1 MDMNKEIKKTICSIC
16 TKRCIVNT
24 RVENG
29 RLAAILPNRDEG
41 FEGCSQLCVKGLC
54 GPDYEY
60 RPDRVMTP
68 LLRIGEKGDGKFK
81 PISWDEAY
89 GIIADKLLAIRREHG
104 ADAVAFFSGYSKWY
118 RPMLR
123 RLVIS
128 FGSVNYGT
136 ESSTCHRSTV
146 IAAMCDTG
154 FQSRP
159 DYANAGVML
168 TFARGRLPAPAKKAH
183 ENGMKIIAVDSRSSR
198 DIELYADLHLRP
210 RPGTDIALVAGIARL
225 LIEKGGAD
233 FDYIEKYVYG
243 FDVYREYVSSFT
255 PDRVEALTGV
265 PAGLVEQAADMISDN
280 LPMCMFNGFTGAIHH
295 RNGMQIY
302 RAWEALSAITGCYG
316 RPGGNLPMGPLQKN
330 GHIPC
335 AYDTLA
341 FSRPRELEGSLIGGE
356 RFPLWAHMLDEC
368 QALDFGPAVE
378 DGRLKAIFALG
389 FNARMMPDSESTLRM
404 LKGLD
409 FFVDCDL
416 WLSDAAKCADI
427 VLPVCTSYEREQLA
441 TVAEDRKLWYSP
453 PVIAPQGL
461 SRSDEDILIDLAK
474 ALELDDELL
483 RAGKYACWE
492 SQLEHSGI
500 SLEQLK
506 SRQTPYT
513 IPVYPEPK
521 PLEDGFLTPSGK
533 FELYSLLI
541 KQFTEL
547 APLPRHIE
555 PLFDQDREAYPLTLM
570 AGVRTDRYTH
580 AIHSRVHTVPA
591 LRARRAEPAVDMHP
605 DDAAA
610 LGLEKGCRVRL
621 ETFFGSIEVLLD
633 IDEEL
638 LPGTVNMYHGYS
650 QADVNTLFPADY
662 LDPYTGFPGFKAIA
676 CRVTPAI

>member
-1 MDMNKEIKKTICSIC
+1 MENTRKTICSIC
-16 TKRCIVNT
+16 TKRCIVNAGL
-24 RVENG
+24 ENG
-29 RLAAILPNRDEG
+29 RLISIGPVKDEG

-60 RPDRVMTP
+60 RPDRVLTP
-68 LLRIGEKGDGKFK
+68 LLRVGEKGEGKFK
-81 PISWDEAY
+81 TIGWDEAY
-89 GIIADKLLAIRREHG
+89 GIIAQKLLSLRREHG
-104 ADAVAFFSGYSKWY
+104 ADSVAFFSGYSKWY

-123 RLVIS
+123 RLAIS

-146 IAAMCDTG
+146 IASMCDTG

-159 DYANAGVML
+159 DYARAGVML
-168 TFARGRLPAPAKKAH
+168 TFARGRFPAPAKKAR
-183 ENGMKIIAVDSRSSR
+183 ERGMKIIAVDCRSSR

-233 FDYIEKYVYG
+233 IDYIDKYVHG
-243 FDVYREYVSSFT
+243 FEVYREYVSSFT
-255 PDRVEALTGV
+255 PQRVEQLTGV
-265 PAGLVEQAADMISDN
+265 PAELVEKAADMIRDN
-280 LPMCMFNGFTGAIHH
+280 LPMCMFNGFTGSIHH
-295 RNGMQIY
+295 RNGMQIF

-335 AYDTLA
+335 AYDTLS
-341 FSRPRELEGSLIGGE
+341 FSRPRELEGDLIGGR

-368 QALDFGPAVE
+368 QALDFA
-378 DGRLKAIFALG
+378 DAADKGRLKAIFALG
-389 FNARMMPDSESTLRM
+389 FNARMMPGSETTFRL
-404 LKGLD
+404 LEKLD

-416 WLSDAAKCADI
+416 WLSDAAKYADI

-441 TVAEDRKLWYSP
+441 TVAGDNRLWYSAP
-453 PVIAPQGL
+453 IIEPQGL
-461 SRSDEDILIDLAK
+461 SRSDEDILIGLAE

-492 SQLEHSGI
+492 SQLGGCGI
-500 SLEQLK
+500 SLEEL
-506 SRQTPYT
+506 RQRKTPYT
-513 IPVYPEPK
+513 IPVHPEPR

-541 KQFTEL
+541 EQLTDL
-547 APLPRHIE
+547 DPLPRHID
-555 PLFDQDREAYPLTLM
+555 PLWDQDRETYPFTLM
-570 AGVRTDRYTH
+570 AGVRTDRYAH
-580 AIHSRVHTVPA
+580 VIHSRTHTVPA
-591 LRARRAEPAVDMHP
+591 LRSRRPEAAVDMHP

-621 ETFFGSIEVLLD
+621 ETSFGSIEVALD
-633 IDEEL
+633 FDDKL
-638 LPGTVNMYHGYS
+638 LPGTVNMYQGYS
-650 QADVNTLFPADY
+650 EADVNTLIPSDY

-676 CRVTPAI
+676 CRVVKA